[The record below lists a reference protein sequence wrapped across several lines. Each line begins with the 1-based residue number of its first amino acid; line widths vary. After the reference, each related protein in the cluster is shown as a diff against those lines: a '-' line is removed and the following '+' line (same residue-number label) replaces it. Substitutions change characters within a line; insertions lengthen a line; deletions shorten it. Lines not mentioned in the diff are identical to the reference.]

1 MTAVIPKVKVFLKKT
16 QLINRPGMAGKIAV
30 VGAFDTLET
39 EPQLFNTVGEA
50 QETFGDDVENYN
62 GCAVVPRLFQG
73 GAESLLCVNITTES
87 SGTRQKTI
95 TTTNLASALAKI
107 KGEEWD
113 ILFVAEPL
121 TDTFIPII
129 NAYVKE
135 CFELKYPC
143 GYIGALTGAT
153 VSANVTSAGL
163 VNDWCY
169 GLITQA
175 FTVYNE
181 ESPLSILQSSAY
193 YCGLV
198 AGMNVG
204 NTFTFKTIEGV
215 TAVSPEL
222 SFETGGNGK
231 ALLEAGIITVR
242 CADRNNQRY
251 IVVNSEQPNGWD
263 LYINRTR
270 DYIVKE
276 MSLHQFLG
284 EKNREATLDEIR
296 QELDRVKEM
305 CVNTLDLLE
314 DINFTVSKKSV
325 NCVDVYIDSLVFA
338 GLITEIDVYVKIEV
352 I

>member
-1 MTAVIPKVKVFLKKT
+1 MTAQIPKVKFYLKKT
-16 QLINRPGMAGKIAV
+16 QLINRPGMSGKIAI
-30 VGAFDTLET
+30 VGAFDSLET
-39 EPQLFNTVGEA
+39 SPQLFNTVGEA
-50 QETFGDDVENYN
+50 QQTFGTDDTYN
-62 GCAVVPRLFQG
+62 GCAVVPYLFKG
-73 GAESLLCVNITTES
+73 GAESLLAVNITTES
-87 SGTRQKTI
+87 EGTRSKTI
-95 TTTNLASALAKI
+95 TTTNLAEALAKI

-113 ILFVAEPL
+113 ILFIAEPL

-129 NAYVKE
+129 NAYVQE

-143 GYIGALTGAT
+143 GYIGALTGAS

-169 GLITQA
+169 GLNTQS
-175 FTVYNE
+175 FTVDGE
-181 ESPLSILQSSAY
+181 TLSVLESTAY
-193 YCGLV
+193 YTGLV

-204 NTFTFKTIEGV
+204 NTMTYKSIKNV
-215 TAVSPEL
+215 TGVSPEL
-222 SFETGGNGK
+222 SFENGGDGK
-231 ALLEAGIITVR
+231 TLLEAGILTVK
-242 CADRNNQRY
+242 CANRSEGTY
-251 IVVNSEQPNGWD
+251 IVMNSELPNGLD

-284 EKNREATLDEIR
+284 EKNREATLDEIK
-296 QELDRVKEM
+296 QELDRIKEM

-314 DINFTVSKKSV
+314 DINYTVQKKDV
-325 NCVDVYIDSLVFA
+325 NCVDIYIDSLVFA

>member
-1 MTAVIPKVKVFLKKT
+1 MTAVQPKVKVFLKKT
-16 QLINRPGMAGKIAV
+16 QLINRPGMSGKIAV
-30 VGAFDTLET
+30 VGAFNSLET

-50 QETFGDDVENYN
+50 QDKFGTDDTYN
-62 GCAVVPRLFQG
+62 GCAVIPYLFK
-73 GAESLLCVNITTES
+73 GASSLLAVNITTENE
-87 SGTRQKTI
+87 GTRQKTI
-95 TTTNLASALAKI
+95 DVTNLATALAKI
-107 KGEEWD
+107 KNEEWD
-113 ILFVAEPL
+113 ILFIAEPL

-129 NAYVKE
+129 NAYVQE
-135 CFELKYPC
+135 RFENKYPC
-143 GYIGALTGAT
+143 GYIGALTGT
-153 VSANVTSAGL
+153 TEANVTSAGL

-175 FTVYNE
+175 FTVNNE
-181 ESPLSILQSSAY
+181 ESPISILQSSAY

-204 NTFTFKTIEGV
+204 NTFTYKTIEGV

-222 SFETGGNGK
+222 SFETGGDGK
-231 ALLEAGIITVR
+231 SLLEAGIITVR
-242 CADRNNQRY
+242 CADRNNQRF

-270 DYIVKE
+270 DYIVKQ

-284 EKNREATLDEIR
+284 EKNRESTLNEIK
-296 QELDRVKEM
+296 QELDRVKHD
-305 CVNTLDLLE
+305 CVDTLDLLE
-314 DINFTVSKKSV
+314 DINYTVAKKDV

>member
-16 QLINRPGMAGKIAV
+16 QLINRPGMSGKIAV
-30 VGAFDTLET
+30 VGAFDSLET

-50 QETFGDDVENYN
+50 QEEFGNDATYN
-62 GCAVVPRLFQG
+62 GCAVVPYLFK
-73 GAESLLCVNITTES
+73 GASSLLAVNITTENE
-87 SGTRQKTI
+87 GTRSKTI
-95 TTTNLASALAKI
+95 DVTNLATALAKI
-107 KGEEWD
+107 KNEEWD
-113 ILFVAEPL
+113 ILFIAEPL

-135 CFELKYPC
+135 RFENKYPC
-143 GYIGALTGAT
+143 GYIGALTGT
-153 VSANVTSAGL
+153 TEANVTSAGL

-169 GLITQA
+169 GLIPQA
-175 FTVYNE
+175 FTVDGE
-181 ESPLSILQSSAY
+181 TLSVLLSSAY

-204 NTFTFKTIEGV
+204 NTFTYKTIEGV

-270 DYIVKE
+270 DYIVKQ

-284 EKNREATLDEIR
+284 DKNRESTLNEIK
-296 QELDRVKEM
+296 QELDRVKHD
-305 CVNTLDLLE
+305 CVDTLDLLE
-314 DINFTVSKKSV
+314 DINYTVAKKDV